1 MTFERRSPRP
11 DDVAI
16 EILYCGV
23 CHSDIHQARN
33 EWGIAVY
40 PLMPGHEIIGRVT
53 AVGDKVTAH
62 KVGDLVG
69 VGCMVDACRHC
80 EACAKDLEQYCLE
93 GPTMTYATPD
103 RVDGS
108 NTMGGYSSSIVVS
121 EHFVLRIPAG
131 MDLPSAAPILC
142 AGITT
147 YSPLKHHGVGPGH
160 KVGILGMGGLG
171 HMGIKLAKALGAEV
185 TLFTRSQAKADEARR
200 QGADHV
206 IVSTDAEQMCAAAGR
221 FDFLLDTIPVQHD
234 LNPYLETLK
243 FDGVHILVG
252 LIEPIDPALHAA
264 NLVLKRRVL
273 AGSLIGGIAETQE
286 VLDFC
291 AEHDIRCDIELL
303 DIRTINQAYE
313 RMIAGDVKYRFVI
326 DMATPRADR
335 TLAWRPRRGHAR
347 CHRASADGSG
357 PARAVT
363 RPAACP
369 SLSRTTSAAP
379 RHVLRCQ
386 SARLAAGYPV
396 QSAKR
401 TRHGWPPPAS
411 ARRH

>member
-1 MTFERRSPRP
+1 MYTAIGYAAQSATTPLAPMKFERRSPRA

-16 EILYCGV
+16 DILYCGV

-53 AVGDKVTAH
+53 AVGDKVTAY

-69 VGCMVDACRHC
+69 VGCMVDSCRTC

-108 NTMGGYSSSIVVS
+108 NTMGGYSDSIVVS
-121 EHFVLRIPAG
+121 EHFVVKIPAKL
-131 MDLPSAAPILC
+131 DLASAAPILC

-147 YSPLKHHGVGPGH
+147 YSPLKHYGVKAGD

-171 HMGIKLAKALGAEV
+171 HMGIKFAKAMGAEV
-185 TLFTRSQAKADEARR
+185 TLFTRSASKAEEGRR

-206 IVSTDAEQMCAAAGR
+206 IVSTDAEQMQAAAGS

-234 LNPYLETLK
+234 LNPYLETLT

-252 LIEPIDPALHAA
+252 LIEPVEPPLHAA

-286 VLDFC
+286 MLDFC
-291 AEHDIRCDIELL
+291 AEHGIVSDIEMIRMQ
-303 DIRTINQAYE
+303 DINEAYE
-313 RMIAGDVKYRFVI
+313 RMLKSDVKYRFVI
-326 DMATPRADR
+326 DMAS
-335 TLAWRPRRGHAR
+335 LG
-347 CHRASADGSG
+347 DGEQ
-357 PARAVT
+357 A
-363 RPAACP
+363 
-369 SLSRTTSAAP
+369 
-379 RHVLRCQ
+379 
-386 SARLAAGYPV
+386 
-396 QSAKR
+396 
-401 TRHGWPPPAS
+401 
-411 ARRH
+411 

>member
-1 MTFERRSPRP
+1 MRPGEIVMAAPASDGQNSPPHLSLFLRGHPMYTAIGYAAQSATTPLAPMKFERRSPRA

-40 PLMPGHEIIGRVT
+40 PLMPGHEIVGKVT
-53 AVGDKVTAH
+53 AVGANVTRH

-69 VGCMVDACRHC
+69 VGCMVDSCRSC
-80 EACAKDLEQYCLE
+80 EACQANLEQYCLE

-108 NTMGGYSSSIVVS
+108 NTMGGYSDSIVVS
-121 EHFVLRIPAG
+121 EHFVVRIPEKLA
-131 MDLPSAAPILC
+131 LASAAPILC

-147 YSPLKHHGVGPGH
+147 YSPLKHYGVKAGD

-171 HMGIKLAKALGAEV
+171 HMGIKFAKAMGAEV
-185 TLFTRSQAKADEARR
+185 TLFTRSASKAEEGRR

-206 IVSTDAEQMCAAAGR
+206 IVSTDAEQMKAAAGY

-234 LNPYLETLK
+234 LNPYLDTLR

-252 LIEPIDPALHAA
+252 LIEPVNPPVHAGK
-264 NLVLKRRVL
+264 LVMSRRVL

-291 AEHDIRCDIELL
+291 AEHNITCDIEML
-303 DIRTINQAYE
+303 DIRQINEAYA

-326 DMATPRADR
+326 DMATLKA
-335 TLAWRPRRGHAR
+335 
-347 CHRASADGSG
+347 
-357 PARAVT
+357 
-363 RPAACP
+363 
-369 SLSRTTSAAP
+369 
-379 RHVLRCQ
+379 
-386 SARLAAGYPV
+386 
-396 QSAKR
+396 
-401 TRHGWPPPAS
+401 
-411 ARRH
+411 

>member
-1 MTFERRSPRP
+1 MYTAIGYAAQTATTPLAPMTFNRRSPRP

-40 PLMPGHEIIGRVT
+40 PLMPGHEIVGKVMEVGSNVT
-53 AVGDKVTAH
+53 KYKA
-62 KVGDLVG
+62 GDLVG
-69 VGCMVDACRHC
+69 VGCMVDSCRHC
-80 EACAKDLEQYCLE
+80 EACSANLEQYCLE

-121 EHFVLRIPAG
+121 EHFVVSIPEKLNLAA
-131 MDLPSAAPILC
+131 AAPILC

-147 YSPLKHHGVGPGH
+147 YSPLKHYGVKAGS

-171 HMGIKLAKALGAEV
+171 HMGIKFAKAMGAEV
-185 TLFTRSQAKADEARR
+185 TLFTRSASKAEEARR

-206 IVSTDAEQMCAAAGR
+206 IVSTDAAQMAAAAGR

-234 LNPYLETLK
+234 LNPYLETLR

-252 LIEPIDPALHAA
+252 LIEPVDPALHAA

-291 AEHDIRCDIELL
+291 AEHDISCDIEML
-303 DIRTINQAYE
+303 DIRNINEAFS

-326 DMATPRADR
+326 DMATLKA
-335 TLAWRPRRGHAR
+335 
-347 CHRASADGSG
+347 
-357 PARAVT
+357 
-363 RPAACP
+363 
-369 SLSRTTSAAP
+369 
-379 RHVLRCQ
+379 
-386 SARLAAGYPV
+386 
-396 QSAKR
+396 
-401 TRHGWPPPAS
+401 
-411 ARRH
+411 

>member
-1 MTFERRSPRP
+1 MRLGAIAMAAPSLGAENAPPHLSLHLRGFSMYTAIGYAAQSATTPLAPMSFERRSPRA

-16 EILYCGV
+16 EILFCGV

-40 PLMPGHEIIGRVT
+40 PLMPGHEIVGKVT
-53 AVGDKVTAH
+53 AVGASVTAH

-69 VGCMVDACRHC
+69 VGCMVDSCRHC
-80 EACAKDLEQYCLE
+80 DACHADLEQYCLE

-108 NTMGGYSSSIVVS
+108 NTMGGYSDSIVVS
-121 EHFVLRIPAG
+121 EHFVVKIPAKL
-131 MDLPSAAPILC
+131 DLASAAPILC

-147 YSPLKHHGVGPGH
+147 YSPLKHYGVKAGD
-160 KVGILGMGGLG
+160 KVGVLGMGGLG
-171 HMGIKLAKALGAEV
+171 HMGIKFAKAMGAEV
-185 TLFTRSQAKADEARR
+185 TLFTRSASKAEEGRR

-206 IVSTDAEQMCAAAGR
+206 IVSTDAEQMKAAAGH

-234 LNPYLETLK
+234 LNPYLDVLR

-252 LIEPIDPALHAA
+252 LIEPVDPPVNAA
-264 NLVLKRRVL
+264 KLVLGRKVL

-291 AEHDIRCDIELL
+291 AEHGITCDIEML
-303 DIRTINQAYE
+303 DIRQINEAYT

-326 DMATPRADR
+326 DMATLKA
-335 TLAWRPRRGHAR
+335 
-347 CHRASADGSG
+347 
-357 PARAVT
+357 
-363 RPAACP
+363 
-369 SLSRTTSAAP
+369 
-379 RHVLRCQ
+379 
-386 SARLAAGYPV
+386 
-396 QSAKR
+396 
-401 TRHGWPPPAS
+401 
-411 ARRH
+411 

>member
-1 MTFERRSPRP
+1 MRLGAIAMAARSVGTQNGPPHLPLLLRGFSMYTAIGYAAQSATTPLAPMSFERRSPRA

-16 EILYCGV
+16 DILYCGV

-40 PLMPGHEIIGRVT
+40 PLMPGHEIVGKVT
-53 AVGDKVTAH
+53 AVGASVTAH

-69 VGCMVDACRHC
+69 VGCMVDSCRQCTACQ
-80 EACAKDLEQYCLE
+80 ADLEQYCLE

-108 NTMGGYSSSIVVS
+108 NTMGGYSDSIVVS
-121 EHFVLRIPAG
+121 EHFVVKIPAKL
-131 MDLPSAAPILC
+131 DLASAAPILC

-147 YSPLKHHGVGPGH
+147 YSPLKHYGVKAGD

-171 HMGIKLAKALGAEV
+171 HMGIKFAKAMGAEV
-185 TLFTRSQAKADEARR
+185 TLFTRSASKAEEGRR

-206 IVSTDAEQMCAAAGR
+206 IVSTDAEQMKAAAGH

-234 LNPYLETLK
+234 LNPYLDVLR

-252 LIEPIDPALHAA
+252 LIEPVDPPVNAA
-264 NLVLKRRVL
+264 KLVLGRKVL

-291 AEHDIRCDIELL
+291 AEHGITCDIEML
-303 DIRTINQAYE
+303 DIRQINEAYT

-326 DMATPRADR
+326 DMATLKA
-335 TLAWRPRRGHAR
+335 
-347 CHRASADGSG
+347 
-357 PARAVT
+357 
-363 RPAACP
+363 
-369 SLSRTTSAAP
+369 
-379 RHVLRCQ
+379 
-386 SARLAAGYPV
+386 
-396 QSAKR
+396 
-401 TRHGWPPPAS
+401 
-411 ARRH
+411 

>member
-1 MTFERRSPRP
+1 MHRLNCSCLARSCVYTAIGYAAQSPTTPLAPMTFQRRSPRP

-16 EILYCGV
+16 DILYCGV

-40 PLMPGHEIIGRVT
+40 PLMPGHEIVGRVT
-53 AVGDKVTAH
+53 AVGANVSKYQ
-62 KVGDLVG
+62 VGDTVG
-69 VGCMVDACRHC
+69 VGCMVDSCRHC
-80 EACAKDLEQYCLE
+80 EACHADLEQYCLE
-93 GPTMTYATPD
+93 GPTLTYATPD

-108 NTMGGYSSSIVVS
+108 NTMGGYSNSIVVS
-121 EHFVLRIPAG
+121 EHFVVRIPAAL
-131 MDLPSAAPILC
+131 DLPSAAPILC

-147 YSPLKHHGVGPGH
+147 YSPLKHYGVKAGH

-171 HMGIKLAKALGAEV
+171 HMGIKFAKALGAEV
-185 TLFTRSQAKADEARR
+185 TLFTRSQAKAEEARR

-206 IVSTDAEQMCAAAGR
+206 IVSTDDAQMRDAAGR

-252 LIEPIDPALHAA
+252 LIEPVGPALHAA
-264 NLVLKRRVL
+264 NLVMKRRVL

-291 AEHDIRCDIELL
+291 AEHGITCDIEML
-303 DIRTINQAYE
+303 DIRDINEAYS

-326 DMATPRADR
+326 DMAT
-335 TLAWRPRRGHAR
+335 LKG
-347 CHRASADGSG
+347 
-357 PARAVT
+357 
-363 RPAACP
+363 
-369 SLSRTTSAAP
+369 
-379 RHVLRCQ
+379 
-386 SARLAAGYPV
+386 
-396 QSAKR
+396 
-401 TRHGWPPPAS
+401 
-411 ARRH
+411 

>member
-1 MTFERRSPRP
+1 MYTAIGYAAQSATTPLAPMSFERRSPRA

-40 PLMPGHEIIGRVT
+40 PLMPGHEIVGKVT
-53 AVGDKVTAH
+53 AVGASVTAH

-69 VGCMVDACRHC
+69 VGCMVDSCRHC
-80 EACAKDLEQYCLE
+80 DACQADLEQYCLE

-108 NTMGGYSSSIVVS
+108 NTMGGYSDSIVVS
-121 EHFVLRIPAG
+121 EHFVVKIPAKL
-131 MDLPSAAPILC
+131 DLASAAPLLC

-147 YSPLKHHGVGPGH
+147 YSPLKHYGVKAGD

-171 HMGIKLAKALGAEV
+171 HMGIKFAKAMGAEV
-185 TLFTRSQAKADEARR
+185 TLFTRSASKAEEGRR

-206 IVSTDAEQMCAAAGR
+206 IVSTDAAQMHAAAGH

-234 LNPYLETLK
+234 LNPYLDVLR

-252 LIEPIDPALHAA
+252 LIEPVDPPVNAA
-264 NLVLKRRVL
+264 KLVLGRKML

-291 AEHDIRCDIELL
+291 AEHGITCDIEML
-303 DIRTINQAYE
+303 DIRQIKRGVHAH
-313 RMIAGDVKYRFVI
+313 
-326 DMATPRADR
+326 DR
-335 TLAWRPRRGHAR
+335 RRCEVPL
-347 CHRASADGSG
+347 CHRHGDLEGLDQAFAPNSADSRAATCLITGISSAIFSSG
-357 PARAVT
+357 M
-363 RPAACP
+363 
-369 SLSRTTSAAP
+369 
-379 RHVLRCQ
+379 
-386 SARLAAGYPV
+386 
-396 QSAKR
+396 
-401 TRHGWPPPAS
+401 
-411 ARRH
+411 

>member
-1 MTFERRSPRP
+1 MYTAIGYAAQSATAPLAPMSFERRSPRA

-16 EILYCGV
+16 DILYCGV

-40 PLMPGHEIIGRVT
+40 PLMPGHEIVGRVS
-53 AVGDKVTAH
+53 AVGSNVSQYQ
-62 KVGDLVG
+62 VGDLVG
-69 VGCMVDACRHC
+69 VGCMVDSCRHC
-80 EACAKDLEQYCLE
+80 EACAADLEQYCVE

-121 EHFVLRIPAG
+121 EHFVVRIPAAL
-131 MDLPSAAPILC
+131 DPASAAPILC

-147 YSPLKHHGVGPGH
+147 YSPLKHYGVKPGH

-171 HMGIKLAKALGAEV
+171 HMGIKFAKAMGAEV
-185 TLFTRSQAKADEARR
+185 TLFTRSQSKAEEARR

-206 IVSTDAEQMCAAAGR
+206 IVSTDATQMREAAGR

-252 LIEPIDPALHAA
+252 LIEPVEPPLHAA
-264 NLVLKRRVL
+264 NLVMKRRVL

-291 AEHDIRCDIELL
+291 AEHAITCDIEML
-303 DIRTINQAYE
+303 DIRDINEAYT

-326 DMATPRADR
+326 DMATLKA
-335 TLAWRPRRGHAR
+335 
-347 CHRASADGSG
+347 
-357 PARAVT
+357 
-363 RPAACP
+363 
-369 SLSRTTSAAP
+369 
-379 RHVLRCQ
+379 
-386 SARLAAGYPV
+386 
-396 QSAKR
+396 
-401 TRHGWPPPAS
+401 
-411 ARRH
+411 

>member
-1 MTFERRSPRP
+1 MYTAIGYAAQTSTSPLAPMQFQRRSPRP
-11 DDVAI
+11 DDVALD
-16 EILYCGV
+16 ILYCGV

-53 AVGDKVTAH
+53 AVGSDVTTYQ
-62 KVGDLVG
+62 VGDLVG
-69 VGCMVDACRHC
+69 VGCMVDSCRSCKACQ
-80 EACAKDLEQYCLE
+80 ADLEQYCEE

-121 EHFVLRIPAG
+121 EHFVVRIPEGLDPAA
-131 MDLPSAAPILC
+131 AAPILC

-185 TLFTRSQAKADEARR
+185 TLFTRSAAKAEEARR

-206 IVSTDAEQMCAAAGR
+206 IVSTDEAQMQAAAGH

-234 LNPYLETLK
+234 LNPYLETLT

-252 LIEPIDPALHAA
+252 LIEPVEPPIHAA
-264 NLVLKRRVL
+264 NLVLKRRVI

-291 AEHDIRCDIELL
+291 AEHNVSCDIEML
-303 DIRTINQAYE
+303 DIRHINEAYE
-313 RMIAGDVKYRFVI
+313 RMIKGDVKYRFVI
-326 DMATPRADR
+326 DMATLKA
-335 TLAWRPRRGHAR
+335 
-347 CHRASADGSG
+347 
-357 PARAVT
+357 
-363 RPAACP
+363 
-369 SLSRTTSAAP
+369 
-379 RHVLRCQ
+379 
-386 SARLAAGYPV
+386 
-396 QSAKR
+396 
-401 TRHGWPPPAS
+401 
-411 ARRH
+411 